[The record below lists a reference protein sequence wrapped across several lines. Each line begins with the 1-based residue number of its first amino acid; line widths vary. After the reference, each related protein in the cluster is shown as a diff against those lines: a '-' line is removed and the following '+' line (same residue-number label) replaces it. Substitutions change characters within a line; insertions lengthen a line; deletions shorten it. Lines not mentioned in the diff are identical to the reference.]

1 MAVVLLIAA
10 GEAGEPVVGPDA
22 AERLRE
28 LGITRVSLLRDGQAM
43 GLVLEGWAFDPT
55 RADDA
60 SRAIFPGG
68 TARVRTFHEIER
80 VAVSDAPGNRRTP

>member
-1 MAVVLLIAA
+1 MAVVLIVVA
-10 GEAGEPVVGPDA
+10 GEAGEPVLGPDT

-28 LGITRVSLLRDGQAM
+28 LGITRVSLLRDGQGI

-60 SRAIFPGG
+60 SRAIFPGRAAG
-68 TARVRTFHEIER
+68 VRTFHEIER
-80 VAVSDAPGNRRTP
+80 VAVSDARGHRRTP